1 MNTMRS
7 NVVKLRQQGY
17 KVKYRTRKDGGI
29 LITSING
36 KKFSQAKGNAYARSL
51 LGERLSSARSYQ
63 LARLN
68 PYTISWKDGKKVR
81 VYRNMPLATDEALK
95 QGLRTRPALRKHA
108 KIPEVLQKELKKVQR
123 LWRKGGGALQ
133 KGHTTIAGS
142 ITLSNIR
149 YQYETYGMD
158 IAMERLQKARRYA
171 EGYAYEEN
179 IDWFRDSLK
188 DLLKDADFDW
198 SGISEIIEL
207 LDSDE
212 VRAQFREEWM
222 QALHEE
228 LYNITRK
235 GGALSQADIDDAVA
249 HMKAIIE

>member
-1 MNTMRS
+1 MRK
-7 NVVKLRQQGY
+7 NVAILKQQGY
-17 KVKYRTRKDGGI
+17 RVKFRTRKDGGI

-68 PYTISWKDGKKVR
+68 PYIVKGKTR
-81 VYRNMPLATDEALK
+81 VYR
-95 QGLRTRPALRKHA
+95 QGFEGRVRPSAHKKKRL
-108 KIPEVLQKELKKVQR
+108 PEDIRRELQRVQR

-133 KGHTTIAGS
+133 KGHSTIAGS
-142 ITLSNIR
+142 ITTSNIR
-149 YQYETYGMD
+149 YQYETYGREV
-158 IAMERLQKARRYA
+158 AMERLAKARRYA

-198 SGISEIIEL
+198 SGISEIIDM
-207 LDSDE
+207 LDNDE
-212 VRAQFREEWM
+212 IRANFKEEWM
-222 QALHEE
+222 QSLHEE
-228 LYNITRK
+228 LYSITKKR
-235 GGALSQADIDDAVA
+235 GGVSQTDIDDAVA
-249 HMKAIIE
+249 HMKAIIIQ

>member
-1 MNTMRS
+1 MSTMRS

-36 KKFSQAKGNAYARSL
+36 KKFSQAKGNAFARSL

-68 PYTISWKDGKKVR
+68 PYIIKDKKKVYREGFEGR
-81 VYRNMPLATDEALK
+81 VRPSTIKRAKLPVDLQRE
-95 QGLRTRPALRKHA
+95 LR
-108 KIPEVLQKELKKVQR
+108 KVQR
-123 LWRKGGGALQ
+123 IWRKGGGALQ

-142 ITLSNIR
+142 ITTSNIR
-149 YQYETYGMD
+149 YQYEQFGYD